1 MFATRAKVGPFQQA
15 TTSPHVTAN
24 PSHNSKHEISREMA
38 TAPIAISRATSTN
51 SNSAQ
56 QWPYLVSTVSYHTCE
71 KGVFTESIDFN
82 TYMKPSWIMVPW
94 PGHIMHAWH

>member
-1 MFATRAKVGPFQQA
+1 MPGLPLFCETLIFDAKHYVLAGIEFQ
-15 TTSPHVTAN
+15 
-24 PSHNSKHEISREMA
+24 HEISGEMA